1 MQSNQTADT
10 VLELLTEHKDAFRVV
25 EVDDMG
31 YWVELVIDELDATVA
46 ILEKLRTAGI
56 PTTQISGVVY
66 RAGE

>member
-1 MQSNQTADT
+1 MLRKQTADT
-10 VLELLTEHKDAFRVV
+10 VLELLTEHKGEFRVV

-46 ILEKLRTAGI
+46 ILEKLRMANI